1 MQPSWAGFLRA
12 WTRHLPMVFEAVV
25 RKRFLPGSM
34 EGDWA
39 MVPADF
45 LIGPDL
51 RIAEAFY
58 GHHIGDHLPISRIER
73 FLDRTTASS

>member
-1 MQPSWAGFLRA
+1 
-12 WTRHLPMVFEAVV
+12 MVFEAVV